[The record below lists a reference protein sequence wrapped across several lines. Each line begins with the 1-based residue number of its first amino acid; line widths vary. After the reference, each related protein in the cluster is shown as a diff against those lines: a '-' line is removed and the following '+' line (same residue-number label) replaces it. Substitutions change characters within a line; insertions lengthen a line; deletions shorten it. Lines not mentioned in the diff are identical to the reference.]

1 MAKEI
6 AASTMK
12 LKLVS
17 GQDAKDNPKYST
29 RSFKDINTELSDE
42 DMLSVGTAMAC
53 LWARFFVQI
62 PQSWMPKSQTR
73 HSQSIV

>member
-17 GQDAKDNPKYST
+17 GQDAKDNPNYST

-42 DMLSVGTAMAC
+42 DMLSVGTAMAG
-53 LWARFFVQI
+53 LQ
-62 PQSWMPKSQTR
+62 PMPLGQVLRTDTTELDA
-73 HSQSIV
+73 

>member
-29 RSFKDINTELSDE
+29 RSFKDINTQLSDE
-42 DMLSVGTAMAC
+42 DMLSVGTAMEG
-53 LWARFFVQI
+53 LQT
-62 PQSWMPKSQTR
+62 MPLGQVLRTDTTELDA
-73 HSQSIV
+73 

>member
-42 DMLSVGTAMAC
+42 DMLSVGTAMAG
-53 LWARFFVQI
+53 LQT
-62 PQSWMPKSQTR
+62 MPLGQVLRRDTTELDA
-73 HSQSIV
+73 

>member
-17 GQDAKDNPKYST
+17 GQDAKYST

-42 DMLSVGTAMAC
+42 DMLSVGTAMAG
-53 LWARFFVQI
+53 LQT
-62 PQSWMPKSQTR
+62 MPLGQVLRTDTTELDA
-73 HSQSIV
+73 

>member
-42 DMLSVGTAMAC
+42 DMLSVGTAMAS
-53 LWARFFVQI
+53 LQT
-62 PQSWMPKSQTR
+62 MPLGQVLRTDTKELDA
-73 HSQSIV
+73 

>member
-29 RSFKDINTELSDE
+29 RSFKDINNELSDE
-42 DMLSVGTAMAC
+42 DMLSVGTAMAG
-53 LWARFFVQI
+53 LQT
-62 PQSWMPKSQTR
+62 MPLGQVLRTDTKELDA
-73 HSQSIV
+73 

>member
-12 LKLVS
+12 LNLVS
-17 GQDAKDNPKYST
+17 GQDDKDNPKYST

-42 DMLSVGTAMAC
+42 DMLSVGTAMAG
-53 LWARFFVQI
+53 LQT
-62 PQSWMPKSQTR
+62 MPLGQVLRTDTTELDA
-73 HSQSIV
+73 

>member
-17 GQDAKDNPKYST
+17 GQDSKDNPKYST

-42 DMLSVGTAMAC
+42 DMLSVGTAMAG
-53 LWARFFVQI
+53 LQT
-62 PQSWMPKSQTR
+62 MPLGQVLRTDTKELDA
-73 HSQSIV
+73 

>member
-17 GQDAKDNPKYST
+17 GKDAKNNPKYSS
-29 RSFKDINTELSDE
+29 RSFNNINTQLSDE
-42 DMLSVGTAMAC
+42 DMLSVGTAMAN
-53 LWARFFVQI
+53 LQT
-62 PQSWMPKSQTR
+62 MPLGQVLRTDTA
-73 HSQSIV
+73 VLDA

>member
-29 RSFKDINTELSDE
+29 RSFKDINTQLSDE
-42 DMLSVGTAMAC
+42 DMLSVGTAMAG
-53 LWARFFVQI
+53 LQT
-62 PQSWMPKSQTR
+62 MPLGQVLRTDTKELDA
-73 HSQSIV
+73 

>member
-29 RSFKDINTELSDE
+29 RSFKEINTELSDE
-42 DMLSVGTAMAC
+42 DMLSVGTAMAG
-53 LWARFFVQI
+53 LQT
-62 PQSWMPKSQTR
+62 MPLGQVLRTDTKELDA
-73 HSQSIV
+73 

>member
-29 RSFKDINTELSDE
+29 RSFKDINTELSVE
-42 DMLSVGTAMAC
+42 DMLSVGTAMAG
-53 LWARFFVQI
+53 LQT
-62 PQSWMPKSQTR
+62 MPLGQVLRTDTKELDA
-73 HSQSIV
+73 

>member
-17 GQDAKDNPKYST
+17 GQDAKYNPKYST
-29 RSFKDINTELSDE
+29 RSFKDINTQLSDE
-42 DMLSVGTAMAC
+42 DMLSVGTAMAG
-53 LWARFFVQI
+53 LQT
-62 PQSWMPKSQTR
+62 MPLGQVLRTDTTELNA
-73 HSQSIV
+73 

>member
-1 MAKEI
+1 MEREI

-17 GQDAKDNPKYST
+17 GQDAKDNLKYST

-42 DMLSVGTAMAC
+42 DMLSVGTAMAG
-53 LWARFFVQI
+53 LQT
-62 PQSWMPKSQTR
+62 MPLGQVLRTDTTELDA
-73 HSQSIV
+73 

>member
-12 LKLVS
+12 LELVS

-42 DMLSVGTAMAC
+42 DMLSVGTAMAG
-53 LWARFFVQI
+53 LQT
-62 PQSWMPKSQTR
+62 MPLDQVLRTDTTELDA
-73 HSQSIV
+73 

>member
-17 GQDAKDNPKYST
+17 GQDVKDNPKYST

-42 DMLSVGTAMAC
+42 DMLSVGTAMAG
-53 LWARFFVQI
+53 LQT
-62 PQSWMPKSQTR
+62 MPLGQVLRTDTKELDA
-73 HSQSIV
+73 

>member
-17 GQDAKDNPKYST
+17 GQDAKENPKYST
-29 RSFKDINTELSDE
+29 RSFKDMNTDLSDE
-42 DMLSVGTAMAC
+42 DMLSVGTA
-53 LWARFFVQI
+53 LSGLQT
-62 PQSWMPKSQTR
+62 MPLGQVLRTDTCDLNG
-73 HSQSIV
+73 

>member
-17 GQDAKDNPKYST
+17 GQDAKDSPKYST

-42 DMLSVGTAMAC
+42 DMLFVGTAMAG
-53 LWARFFVQI
+53 LQT
-62 PQSWMPKSQTR
+62 MPLGQVLRTDTTELDA
-73 HSQSIV
+73 

>member
-29 RSFKDINTELSDE
+29 RSFKDINTELS
-42 DMLSVGTAMAC
+42 VGTDMAG
-53 LWARFFVQI
+53 LQT
-62 PQSWMPKSQTR
+62 MPLGQVLRTDTKELDA
-73 HSQSIV
+73 

>member
-42 DMLSVGTAMAC
+42 DMLSVGTAMAG
-53 LWARFFVQI
+53 LQT
-62 PQSWMPKSQTR
+62 MPLGQVLRTDTKELDA
-73 HSQSIV
+73 

>member
-1 MAKEI
+1 MTKEI

-42 DMLSVGTAMAC
+42 DMLSVGTAMAG
-53 LWARFFVQI
+53 LQT
-62 PQSWMPKSQTR
+62 MPLGQVLRTDTTELDA
-73 HSQSIV
+73 

>member
-17 GQDAKDNPKYST
+17 GQDSKDNPKYST

-42 DMLSVGTAMAC
+42 DMLSVGTAMAG
-53 LWARFFVQI
+53 LQT
-62 PQSWMPKSQTR
+62 MPLGQVLRTDTTELDA
-73 HSQSIV
+73 

>member
-12 LKLVS
+12 LKLVR

-42 DMLSVGTAMAC
+42 DMLSVGTAMAG
-53 LWARFFVQI
+53 LQT
-62 PQSWMPKSQTR
+62 MPLGQVLRTDTTELDA
-73 HSQSIV
+73 

>member
-29 RSFKDINTELSDE
+29 RSFRDINTELSDE
-42 DMLSVGTAMAC
+42 DMLSVGTAMAG
-53 LWARFFVQI
+53 LQT
-62 PQSWMPKSQTR
+62 MPLGQVLRTDTTELDA
-73 HSQSIV
+73 

>member
-29 RSFKDINTELSDE
+29 RSSKDINTELSDE
-42 DMLSVGTAMAC
+42 DMLSVGTAMAG
-53 LWARFFVQI
+53 LQT
-62 PQSWMPKSQTR
+62 MPLGQVLRTDTTELDA
-73 HSQSIV
+73 

>member
-17 GQDAKDNPKYST
+17 VKDAKDNPKYSS
-29 RSFKDINTELSDE
+29 RSFKDINTQLSDE
-42 DMLSVGTAMAC
+42 DMLSVGTAMAG
-53 LWARFFVQI
+53 LQT
-62 PQSWMPKSQTR
+62 MPLGQVLRTDTTELDA
-73 HSQSIV
+73 

>member
-29 RSFKDINTELSDE
+29 RSFKDINTELSDK
-42 DMLSVGTAMAC
+42 DMLSVGTAMAG
-53 LWARFFVQI
+53 LQT
-62 PQSWMPKSQTR
+62 MPLGQVLRTDTTELDA
-73 HSQSIV
+73 

>member
-29 RSFKDINTELSDE
+29 RSFKDINTQLSDE
-42 DMLSVGTAMAC
+42 DMLSVGTAMAN
-53 LWARFFVQI
+53 LQT
-62 PQSWMPKSQTR
+62 MPLGQVLRTDTA
-73 HSQSIV
+73 VLDA

>member
-29 RSFKDINTELSDE
+29 RSFKDITLS
-42 DMLSVGTAMAC
+42 C
-53 LWARFFVQI
+53 LTKI
-62 PQSWMPKSQTR
+62 CCL
-73 HSQSIV
+73 

>member
-42 DMLSVGTAMAC
+42 DMLSVGTAMAD
-53 LWARFFVQI
+53 LQT
-62 PQSWMPKSQTR
+62 MPLGQVLRTDTTELDA
-73 HSQSIV
+73 

>member
-12 LKLVS
+12 LELVS

-42 DMLSVGTAMAC
+42 DMLSVGTAMAG
-53 LWARFFVQI
+53 LQT
-62 PQSWMPKSQTR
+62 MPLGQVLRTDTTELDA
-73 HSQSIV
+73 

>member
-17 GQDAKDNPKYST
+17 GQDAKNNPKYST

-42 DMLSVGTAMAC
+42 DMLSVGTAMAG
-53 LWARFFVQI
+53 LQT
-62 PQSWMPKSQTR
+62 MPLGQVLRTDTKELDA
-73 HSQSIV
+73 